1 MNVTVNGT
9 LRQIEE
15 KLTILQY
22 VELLGLEAER
32 VAIEYNR
39 VILPRADFAKQTLSE
54 GDSLEIIQFVG
65 GG

>member
-9 LRQIEE
+9 SRQIEAG
-15 KLTILQY
+15 LTILQY
-22 VELLGLEAER
+22 VEQLGLEPER

-39 VILPRADFAKQTLSE
+39 VILPRADFSKKILSE